1 MKAVEA
7 LDYIKLSDRDRQMA
21 LALAIALGDV
31 DPKTFIRG
39 FEAGALYAAAKIKEK
54 ITEGGEE

>member
-21 LALAIALGDV
+21 DV